1 MKGIVFRE
9 FIAMVETQFSLEMVD
24 AIITESTLQT
34 DGAYTSV
41 GTYPY
46 EEMLELVSHLST
58 RTAIPVPDLLRA
70 FGRHLFQRFSVIHAS
85 YIVNQSS
92 ALALLRMLDGHIHV
106 EVRKLYSDA
115 ELPSFNCEE
124 QADGSM
130 VLIYRSKR
138 ALADFAQGLL
148 EGCIAYFNEPMQIA
162 RQDLPDHTGSHT
174 RFTLTKIAHVNLA

>member
-9 FIAMVETQFSLEMVD
+9 FIAMVETTFSLEMVD
-24 AIITESTLQT
+24 DIINASTLQT
-34 DGAYTSV
+34 NGAYTSV

-46 EEMLELVSHLST
+46 EEMQELVSHLSS
-58 RTAIPVPDLLRA
+58 RTAISVPELLRT

-85 YIVNQSS
+85 YIVSQPN

-115 ELPSFNCEE
+115 ELPSFECED
-124 QADGSM
+124 QADGSV
-130 VLIYRSKR
+130 VLVYRSKR

-148 EGCIAYFNEPMQIA
+148 EACIAYFNEPMQIA
-162 RQDLPDHTGSHT
+162 RQDIPEHEGHHT
-174 RFTLTKIAHVNLA
+174 RFTLTNTAHADLA